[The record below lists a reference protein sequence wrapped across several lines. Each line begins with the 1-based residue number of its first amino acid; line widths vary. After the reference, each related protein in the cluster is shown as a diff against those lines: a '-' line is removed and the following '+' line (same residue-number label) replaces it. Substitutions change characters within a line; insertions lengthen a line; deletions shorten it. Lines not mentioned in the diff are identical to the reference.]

1 MSGILMGLI
10 TTLHILAC
18 VALMVAILLQSGK
31 GGGLAGTFGAGSSQ
45 TLFGG
50 RGAATFL
57 SRAAGTLAVV
67 FFLTSLTLSLTS
79 TRQSVAGGRSLIT
92 EEAKKRASQGQRPA
106 GESNTPP
113 PLGGQTAPGQG
124 LTPPAA
130 TPQAPPA
137 ATTPPATTAPAP
149 TGTKTS
155 AAPVKKAPA
164 AQPPAASTT
173 QPPAQEA
180 PATSAPST
188 NTTAPT
194 PPSNTTTQGGQ

>member
-1 MSGILMGLI
+1 MSGILFGFI
-10 TTLHILAC
+10 TTLHVLAC
-18 VALMVAILLQSGK
+18 ASLMVAILLQSGK

-79 TRQSVAGGRSLIT
+79 TRQGAVGGRSLIT
-92 EEAKKRASQGQRPA
+92 EEAKRRAGQRPA

-113 PLGGQTAPGQG
+113 PMGGATAPGQG
-124 LTPPAA
+124 LT
-130 TPQAPPA
+130 PPA

-149 TGTKTS
+149 
-155 AAPVKKAPA
+155 AAPKATTAPAKKVPA
-164 AQPPAASTT
+164 AQPPATSTT
-173 QPPAQEA
+173 QPPAAQPP
-180 PATSAPST
+180 PATNAPST
-188 NTTAPT
+188 STTEPT
-194 PPSNTTTQGGQ
+194 PPANSTTQGGQ

>member
-1 MSGILMGLI
+1 
-10 TTLHILAC
+10 
-18 VALMVAILLQSGK
+18 MVAILLQSGK

-79 TRQSVAGGRSLIT
+79 TRQNVAGGRSLIT
-92 EEAKKRASQGQRPA
+92 EEAKRRAGQRPA
-106 GESNTPP
+106 ESNAPP
-113 PLGGQTAPGQG
+113 PLGGATTPGQG
-124 LTPPAA
+124 LTPPAQTPEA
-130 TPQAPPA
+130 TQPPA

-149 TGTKTS
+149 KTS
-155 AAPVKKAPA
+155 AAPAKKAPA

-173 QPPAQEA
+173 QPPAQQA
-180 PATSAPST
+180 PATNAPST

-194 PPSNTTTQGGQ
+194 PPATEGNTTTQGGQ

>member
-18 VALMVAILLQSGK
+18 VSLMVAILLQSGK

-79 TRQSVAGGRSLIT
+79 TRQGVAGGRSRDVSRHEPSGACAFSRYST
-92 EEAKKRASQGQRPA
+92 PRRHA
-106 GESNTPP
+106 GSI
-113 PLGGQTAPGQG
+113 
-124 LTPPAA
+124 
-130 TPQAPPA
+130 
-137 ATTPPATTAPAP
+137 
-149 TGTKTS
+149 S
-155 AAPVKKAPA
+155 
-164 AQPPAASTT
+164 
-173 QPPAQEA
+173 
-180 PATSAPST
+180 
-188 NTTAPT
+188 PT
-194 PPSNTTTQGGQ
+194 PPSRSATSA

>member
-1 MSGILMGLI
+1 MSGILTGLI

-18 VALMVAILLQSGK
+18 VSLMVAILLQSGK

-67 FFLTSLTLSLTS
+67 FFLTSLTLGLTS
-79 TRQSVAGGRSLIT
+79 TRQNAAGGRSLIT
-92 EEAKKRASQGQRPA
+92 EEAKRRAGQGQRPA
-106 GESNTPP
+106 ESNAPP
-113 PLGGQTAPGQG
+113 PLGGATTPGQG

-130 TPQAPPA
+130 SP
-137 ATTPPATTAPAP
+137 
-149 TGTKTS
+149 
-155 AAPVKKAPA
+155 
-164 AQPPAASTT
+164 T
-173 QPPAQEA
+173 QPPAQQA
-180 PATSAPST
+180 PTTNAPST

-194 PPSNTTTQGGQ
+194 PPATEGNTTTQGGP

>member
-18 VALMVAILLQSGK
+18 VSLMVAILLQSGK

-79 TRQSVAGGRSLIT
+79 TRQGVAGGRSLIT
-92 EEAKKRASQGQRPA
+92 EEAKRRASQGQRPA
-106 GESNTPP
+106 ESNAPP
-113 PLGGQTAPGQG
+113 PLGGATTPGQG

-130 TPQAPPA
+130 SPA
-137 ATTPPATTAPAP
+137 E
-149 TGTKTS
+149 
-155 AAPVKKAPA
+155 
-164 AQPPAASTT
+164 Q
-173 QPPAQEA
+173 A
-180 PATSAPST
+180 PATNAPST

-194 PPSNTTTQGGQ
+194 PPANTTTQGGQ